1 MRRRLVM
8 ILTCLCCVLTMG
20 AQTQDT
26 HWTVNVHDYRYDMTA
41 YVTLVVDDEVLTDL
55 SEYEIAAFCGTECR
69 GVGTI
74 ETAGTGNDQKSYGH
88 LRIRSNQEQGET
100 ITFKVYHKTYGR
112 ELGVEDV
119 SITFSSMSVQG
130 LPSNPLQLPVS
141 AIIPGDVD
149 GDGHLT
155 VFDIVDIMDWIL
167 DPESVPGFVEKAAD
181 FNGDGDVDIFDV
193 TDMMDWILS
202 HEEEE

>member
-1 MRRRLVM
+1 MKRSLRM
-8 ILTCLCCVLTMG
+8 ILTCLCCVLAMG
-20 AQTQDT
+20 TQAQAS
-26 HWTVNVHDYRYDMTA
+26 HWSVNIYDYQYDMTA
-41 YVTLVVDDEVLTDL
+41 YVTLIVDDEVLTDL

-69 GVGTI
+69 GVATI
-74 ETAGTGNDQKSYGH
+74 ETVTQGGQQKSYGH
-88 LRIRSNQEQGET
+88 LRIRSNQQQGET
-100 ITFKVYHKTYGR
+100 ITFKVFNKTYGR
-112 ELGVEDV
+112 ELGVEDT
-119 SITFSSMSVQG
+119 SITFKSMDVQG
-130 LPSNPLQLPVS
+130 LPSSPLQLTVS
-141 AIIPGDVD
+141 AVIPGDVD

-155 VFDIVDIMDWIL
+155 IFDIVDIMDWIL